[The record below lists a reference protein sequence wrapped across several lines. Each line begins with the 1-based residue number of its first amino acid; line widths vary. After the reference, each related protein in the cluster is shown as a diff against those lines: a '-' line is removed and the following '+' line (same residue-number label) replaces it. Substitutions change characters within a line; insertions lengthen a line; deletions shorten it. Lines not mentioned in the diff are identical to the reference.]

1 MNTSPR
7 PGIRRRVAAVILG
20 VMLTLAA
27 AGCTLLRPRANTTR
41 LVTIY
46 AVPCAASAEAVVLD
60 RGPSALVWP
69 QFQAMVIGTARCG
82 EHLIVIDAGSGRQ
95 LGSFFAPPDL
105 STRVPAPPP
114 PLAPGAT
121 SYQVTE
127 HQKSVAAYHALISN
141 DLVRLRGRAEQQL
154 TAWADRVIAKIGDR
168 NGVGLDPNGGT
179 LTGAMDSAA
188 TDLTSLRQAG
198 VPVGDRVAL
207 AVLGLRGLSDSAPRL
222 SVGLA
227 GACVAVTGF
236 PHSPDVMRAWRSELR
251 WQGAR
256 SVVLLTR
263 AVIGQLPTVLT
274 GCLDGR

>member
-1 MNTSPR
+1 MNTNVRSGIPR
-7 PGIRRRVAAVILG
+7 TVAAVILG
-20 VMLTLAA
+20 VVLAVAA

-46 AVPCAASAEAVVLD
+46 AVPCAPSAEAVVLD

-69 QFQAMVIGTARCG
+69 QFQAMVTGTARCG

-95 LGSFFAPPDL
+95 LGSFFAPPDP

-121 SYQVTE
+121 SYQIAE
-127 HQKSVAAYHALISN
+127 HKKAVGAYQALISN
-141 DLVRLRGRAEQQL
+141 GLARLRGRAQQQL
-154 TAWADRVIAKIGDR
+154 TAWADRVIAKVGDR
-168 NGVGLDPNGGT
+168 NGVGLDPSGGT

-188 TDLTSLRQAG
+188 TDLTSLRQSG

-207 AVLGLRGLSDSAPRL
+207 AVLGLRGLSDAAPRL

-236 PHSPDVMRAWRSELR
+236 PLSPDLMRAWRSELR

-256 SVVLLTR
+256 SVVLLTP
-263 AVIGQLPTVLT
+263 AVIGQLPTTLT